1 LSKEKNFNINNS
13 NLSKEKNNLNINVQ
27 PVINKNEFSLFD
39 GNSNKDSLFD
49 KVLNQVKEKN
59 KTKKKKGKG
68 DNSDDNLK
76 IDNNINQNKIVI
88 QAEVPERKVEVS
100 NEKNF
105 SLFNKEISYLERDEN
120 YDNRKFENVLKKN
133 NEIKNEDNDFKIIS
147 DKKTDKIREN
157 KERVIEK
164 NRDEERLNRIEQNL
178 NQNKSKQEE
187 MELER
192 KRLEKNE

>member
-1 LSKEKNFNINNS
+1 
-13 NLSKEKNNLNINVQ
+13 
-27 PVINKNEFSLFD
+27 
-39 GNSNKDSLFD
+39 
-49 KVLNQVKEKN
+49 
-59 KTKKKKGKG
+59 
-68 DNSDDNLK
+68 
-76 IDNNINQNKIVI
+76 
-88 QAEVPERKVEVS
+88 VS

-192 KRLEKNE
+192 KRLEKMNKKEEKGVQKINYLNKSEKKAK